1 MFFHDS
7 RGVVRVV
14 KQALTWRLLAREWR
28 SGELGILL
36 MALVLAVSVVV
47 GVSSFVTRLQSA
59 LLSESA
65 RFLAADMVV
74 VSRAPIPESWV
85 SRAEAMTLR
94 PTEVVGFPSMA
105 VADIDHMALVSIKA
119 VSSGYPLR
127 GELQWSEEPYGE
139 VRPGGDIPGPGEVW
153 LAPRLFALL
162 DVNLGDEII
171 VGEQP
176 LVITGSVRGEPDA
189 TTAVFGFGP
198 RLLMNTADIPATGV
212 IQPGSRVEYRLL
224 LGGDTNSV
232 AEFSEWVTPLLGQGQ
247 RLDSVEGAQP
257 SIGETLD
264 RAQGFLLL
272 AGSLAV
278 VLAAAAITLASRRF
292 GERHTQYVA
301 ILKSL
306 GAQSRE
312 ISRLYG
318 RSLFWI
324 GVMGTIAGCILGWVL
339 QETFIRVLGAML
351 PVDPGAAG
359 SKPALI
365 GAVTA
370 AVCLVFFAW
379 PPLRRLGEASPL
391 RVLRADL
398 GVADAQRKRDFFVG
412 SLAIVGLM
420 WWYSGSA
427 VVTGAVIA
435 GLCVVMGLGFIAA
448 SVLLSGG
455 RSVGGFAGSIWRV
468 ALAGL
473 QRRGRA
479 NALQMVIFAMAI
491 MLMLLLSVVRTSLI
505 GQWQAQLPV
514 DAPNHF
520 LLNLAPEERLTLEG
534 FFSDNDVHA
543 ETLYPMTRGR
553 VMSVNDSSL
562 PKWEEVMEDGSP
574 RQREANFTWSDHLP
588 NGNELVAGEWWPA
601 DTEEALVSIEE
612 DFARDIGAGVG
623 DRLTLLIGADPL
635 EVTVQ
640 SIRSVDW
647 QSMRPNFF
655 MVFPRKVLEA
665 FPGMYMTS
673 FRLLPDQKP
682 LLNQLVRALP
692 TVTVIELDI
701 VIREMRAVVDQVAR
715 ALELVL
721 GVILMAGGLVLIS
734 GVRSSLDGRLRESAL
749 LRAVG
754 ARRGLVLGA
763 LWIEFLVL
771 GGLAGLLA
779 GVGAEVAAWGLQTQ
793 VFSMSWTPTPLMWAL
808 GPILGALIVGGLGV
822 WSCRRVVNVPPV
834 VILREV

>member
-1 MFFHDS
+1 M
-7 RGVVRVV
+7 R
-14 KQALTWRLLAREWR
+14 QTLTWKLLAREWR

-36 MALVLAVSVVV
+36 LALVLAVSVVV

-74 VSRAPIPESWV
+74 VSGTPLPAQWLS
-85 SRAEAMTLR
+85 EARQRGLST
-94 PTEVVGFPSMA
+94 TEGVGFPSMA
-105 VADIDHMALVSIKA
+105 VADVDHMALVSIKA
-119 VSSGYPLR
+119 VSAGYPLR
-127 GELQWSEEPYGE
+127 GELQWSTEPYG
-139 VRPGGDIPGPGEVW
+139 VLRSDGAIPKSGEVW

-162 DVNLGDEII
+162 DVGLGDEVI
-171 VGEQP
+171 VGETS
-176 LVITGSVRGEPDA
+176 LRVSGAVRSEPDA

-198 RLLMNTADIPATGV
+198 RLLMNTADIKATGV
-212 IQPGSRVEYRLL
+212 VQPGSRIEYRLL
-224 LGGDTNSV
+224 LGGASNAIT
-232 AEFSEWVTPLLGQGQ
+232 EFSEWVTPQLGQGQ
-247 RLDSVEGAQP
+247 RLDSVEGSQP
-257 SIGETLD
+257 SIATTLD

-292 GERHTQYVA
+292 AERHTQYVA

-306 GAQSRE
+306 GAQSHE
-312 ISRLYG
+312 IAQLYG
-318 RSLFWI
+318 RSLFWMGLGGTVI
-324 GVMGTIAGCILGWVL
+324 GCVIGWGL
-339 QETFIRVLGAML
+339 QELFIGLLGALL
-351 PVDPGAAG
+351 PVEPGAAG
-359 SKPALI
+359 WQPALI

-370 AVCLVFFAW
+370 GVCLFFFAW

-391 RVLRADL
+391 RVLRADI
-398 GVADAQRKRDFFVG
+398 GVADVQRFRDFLLG
-412 SLAIVGLM
+412 GLSIIALM

-427 VVTGAVIA
+427 VVTAAVIT
-435 GLCVVMGLGFIAA
+435 GLGVVVGLGFFAA
-448 SVLLSGG
+448 RLLLSGG

-491 MLMLLLSVVRTSLI
+491 MLMLLLSVVRSSLI
-505 GQWQAQLPV
+505 GQWQSQLPA

-520 LLNLAPEERLTLEG
+520 LLNLAPEERPSLEG
-534 FFSDNDVHA
+534 FFVENGIAS

-553 VMSVNDSSL
+553 VVSVNDAEL
-562 PKWEEVMEDGSP
+562 PKWQEVEVEGAP
-574 RQREANFTWSDHLP
+574 RQREANFTWSDQLP
-588 NGNELVAGEWWPA
+588 RGNVLLEGDWWPA
-601 DTEEALVSIEE
+601 DSERPWVSVEE
-612 DFARDIGAGVG
+612 DFAEDLGAKVG
-623 DRLTLLIGADPL
+623 DRLAVRIGADTL
-635 EVTVQ
+635 EVTVR
-640 SIRSVDW
+640 SVRSVDW

-655 MVFPRKVLEA
+655 MVFPRGVLER

-673 FRLLPDQKP
+673 FRLLPEQKP
-682 LLNQLVRALP
+682 LLNQLVNVLP

-701 VIREMRAVVDQVAR
+701 VIKEMRSVVDQVAR

-771 GGLAGLLA
+771 GGLAGGLA
-779 GVGAEVAAWGLQTQ
+779 SAGAEVAAWGLQTQ
-793 VFSMSWTPTPLMWAL
+793 VFEMTWAPTPLMWWL
-808 GPILGALIVGGLGV
+808 GPLAGAVIVGALGV
-822 WSCRRVVNVPPV
+822 WSCRRVVSVPPIV
-834 VILREV
+834 LLREV

>member
-1 MFFHDS
+1 M
-7 RGVVRVV
+7 R
-14 KQALTWRLLAREWR
+14 QTLTWKLLAREWR

-36 MALVLAVSVVV
+36 LALVLAVSVVV

-74 VSRAPIPESWV
+74 VSGTPLPAQWLS
-85 SRAEAMTLR
+85 EARQRGLST
-94 PTEVVGFPSMA
+94 TEGVGFPSMA
-105 VADIDHMALVSIKA
+105 VADVDHMALVSIKA
-119 VSSGYPLR
+119 VSAGYPLR
-127 GELQWSEEPYGE
+127 GELQWSAEPYG
-139 VRPGGDIPGPGEVW
+139 VLRSDGAIPESGEVW

-162 DVNLGDEII
+162 DVGLGDEVI
-171 VGEQP
+171 VGETS
-176 LVITGSVRGEPDA
+176 LRVSGAVRSEPDA

-198 RLLMNTADIPATGV
+198 RLLMNTADIKATGV
-212 IQPGSRVEYRLL
+212 VQPGSRIEYRLL
-224 LGGDTNSV
+224 LGGASNAIT
-232 AEFSEWVTPLLGQGQ
+232 EFSEWLTPQLGQGQ
-247 RLDSVEGAQP
+247 RLDSVEGSQP
-257 SIGETLD
+257 GIATTLD

-292 GERHTQYVA
+292 AERHTQYVA

-306 GAQSRE
+306 GAQSHE
-312 ISRLYG
+312 IALLYG
-318 RSLFWI
+318 RSLFWM
-324 GVMGTIAGCILGWVL
+324 GLGGTVMGCAIGWGL
-339 QETFIRVLGAML
+339 QELFIRLLGALL
-351 PVDPGAAG
+351 PVEPGAAG
-359 SKPALI
+359 WQPALI

-370 AVCLVFFAW
+370 GVCLVFFAW
-379 PPLRRLGEASPL
+379 PPLRRLGQASPL
-391 RVLRADL
+391 RVLRADI
-398 GVADAQRKRDFFVG
+398 GVADVQRFRDFLLG
-412 SLAIVGLM
+412 GLSIIALM

-427 VVTGAVIA
+427 VVTAAVIG
-435 GLCVVMGLGFIAA
+435 GLGVVIGLGFLAA
-448 SVLLSGG
+448 RLLLSGG
-455 RSVGGFAGSIWRV
+455 RSIGGFAGSIWRV

-491 MLMLLLSVVRTSLI
+491 MLMLLLSVVRSSLI
-505 GQWQAQLPV
+505 GQWQSQLPA

-520 LLNLAPEERLTLEG
+520 LLNLAPEERPSLEG
-534 FFSDNDVHA
+534 FFLDNEIAA

-553 VMSVNDSSL
+553 VVSVNDAEL
-562 PKWEEVMEDGSP
+562 PQWQELEAEGAP
-574 RQREANFTWSDHLP
+574 RQREANFTWSDQVP
-588 NGNELVAGEWWPA
+588 RGNVLLEGDWWPA
-601 DTEEALVSIEE
+601 DSEQPWVSVEE
-612 DFARDIGAGVG
+612 DFAEDLGAKVG
-623 DRLTLLIGADPL
+623 DRLAVRVGADTL
-635 EVTVQ
+635 EVTVR

-655 MVFPRKVLEA
+655 MVFPRAVLER

-673 FRLLPDQKP
+673 FRLLPEQKP
-682 LLNQLVRALP
+682 LLNQLVNVLP

-701 VIREMRAVVDQVAR
+701 VIKEMRSVVDQVAR

-771 GGLAGLLA
+771 GGLAGGLA
-779 GVGAEVAAWGLQTQ
+779 SAGAEVAAWGLQTQ
-793 VFSMSWTPTPLMWAL
+793 VFEMTWAPTPLMWWL
-808 GPILGALIVGGLGV
+808 GPLAGAVIVGALGV
-822 WSCRRVVNVPPV
+822 WSCRRVVSVPPIV
-834 VILREV
+834 LLREV